1 MKRRVLKKKMR
12 RILNSELPTMF
23 KLSAMNHLI
32 KSSQKS
38 SWFQFKDYP
47 YVRFER
53 FSTSLHKGAV
63 TVSEHDRIDE
73 IGFSSWHKA
82 MTWICKQ
89 AKRVSDY
96 EVKGSEYVV
105 DSGYYRYRVY
115 QRLGCC
121 KEWD

>member
-12 RILNSELPTMF
+12 RILNSELPVMF

-32 KSSQKS
+32 KSSPKS
-38 SWFQFKDYP
+38 SCFQFKDYP
-47 YVRFER
+47 NVKYER

-63 TVSEHDRIDE
+63 TASEHDRIDE

-105 DSGYYRYRVY
+105 DSGYYCYRVY
-115 QRLGCC
+115 FPRNQ
-121 KEWD
+121 E